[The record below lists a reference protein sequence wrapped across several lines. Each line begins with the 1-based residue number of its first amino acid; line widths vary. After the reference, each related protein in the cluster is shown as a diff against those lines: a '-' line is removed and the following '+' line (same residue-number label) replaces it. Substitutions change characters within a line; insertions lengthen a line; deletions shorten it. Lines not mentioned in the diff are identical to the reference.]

1 MSETMRSWAR
11 MGLVGA
17 VAVFMLVALVPTVA
31 AGSGAVLTVGHTGT
45 HRHSTGTVV
54 APCTFTTFRTDV
66 LAGGTVTFGAACTM
80 TMTSAITIGSTLTV
94 NITSGGFSI
103 TLSGCSTNQLFLVK
117 GGHLDITNIILE
129 SGRTTGTSGLAG
141 TIGSTGTAGS
151 NGAAGTSGTGGT
163 GQAGGSG
170 GAGTVGGAGGNAEGG
185 AIQITSGTV
194 SLVGDSFYSN
204 AAIGG
209 TGGNG

>member
-66 LAGGTVTFGAACTM
+66 LAGGTVTFGAACTL
-80 TMTSAITIGSTLTV
+80 TLTSPITIGSTLTV
-94 NITSGGFSI
+94 NITSGGFSV
-103 TLSGCSTNQLFLVK
+103 TLSGGSTNQLFLVK
-117 GGHLDITNIILE
+117 GGHLNITGLSLE
-129 SGRTTGTSGLAG
+129 NGRVTGKSGTTGGVG
-141 TIGSTGTAGS
+141 TGGSTGS
-151 NGAAGTSGTGGT
+151 NGAAGARGTAGT
-163 GQAGGSG
+163 GQAGSAG
-170 GAGTVGGAGGNAEGG
+170 GAGTSGGPGSPGTKGGAGSTAEGG
-185 AIQITSGTV
+185 AIQITS
-194 SLVGDSFYSN
+194 
-204 AAIGG
+204 
-209 TGGNG
+209 